1 MTTKPHQPT
10 PEELG
15 FFDVNGYLVLEEFL
29 DPDHVDR
36 LTRSLDQTVQR
47 RRRLHEENQPHPGK
61 TVVDGDNIRIL
72 HILGDDPRFQELLD
86 HPAIMPYVQ
95 AILSDKP
102 HFHASDAFW
111 EIEPKASEPGW
122 HIDGFGGGFRPLRPG
137 IPLLQLKVAYFLSDM
152 SEPGQGNLTIVPQ
165 SHRLDE
171 DLTDE
176 QCQSFDFP
184 EAVQV
189 CVPPGSC
196 VLFHNALWHTRGA
209 FTRAG
214 GQRIMLYY
222 AYELPWMV
230 ANPEHWSYPREF
242 YDGLTPLQRQLFHGF
257 VFEPPE
263 DRWY

>member
-47 RRRLHEENQPHPGK
+47 RRRLHDENQPHSGK
-61 TVVDGDNIRIL
+61 TLVDGDNIRIL
-72 HILGDDPRFQELLD
+72 HILGDDPLFQELLD
-86 HPAIMPYVQ
+86 HPAITPYVQ
-95 AILSDKP
+95 AMLSDKP

-122 HIDGFGGGFRPLRPG
+122 HIDGFGGGYRPLRPG

-171 DLTDE
+171 DLTD
-176 QCQSFDFP
+176 
-184 EAVQV
+184 
-189 CVPPGSC
+189 
-196 VLFHNALWHTRGA
+196 
-209 FTRAG
+209 
-214 GQRIMLYY
+214 
-222 AYELPWMV
+222 
-230 ANPEHWSYPREF
+230 
-242 YDGLTPLQRQLFHGF
+242 
-257 VFEPPE
+257 
-263 DRWY
+263 